1 MDFKIGSPIKLNG
14 NINGDGFAR
23 GLAAMSCVGCL
34 GYGLKQ
40 CNVPKGDR
48 NTGGI
53 CACFIGAVVS
63 GVAYYVLDNRERSKT
78 VSATDYVAGQTKQM
92 PLDPES
98 AALEQD
104 KQVKREV
111 SEKLGLHQANEPVEG
126 PLAGGTAYEDAY

>member
-1 MDFKIGSPIKLNG
+1 MDIKFGSPVKLHG

-40 CNVPKGDR
+40 CCAPEGHR
-48 NTGGI
+48 NKGGI
-53 CACFIGAVVS
+53 WACVIGTVAS
-63 GVAYYVLDNRERSKT
+63 GAMFYFLDNRERNKQVCGTTPVPS
-78 VSATDYVAGQTKQM
+78 SKQM